1 MSDFNYLNDR
11 IARQQIQE
19 RVTAAER
26 SRGVARRRPH
36 RRHAL
41 ADRLHSLADRID
53 G

>member
-1 MSDFNYLNDR
+1 MSDFSYLNDR
-11 IARQQIQE
+11 IATQQIQE

-26 SRGVARRRPH
+26 SRSLTRRRPH

-41 ADRLHSLADRID
+41 ATRLHSLAERID